1 MRRKIQHSQW
11 QNTQKKFPH
20 ITRKNK
26 KKYMHPSARKRKTRS
41 PFHYVSFP
49 LAHKAQVWGL
59 VSWFLIRIIF
69 FFSKFNFHKRCWFD
83 CIFYF
88 YDYIILNFNV
98 MKFLKFYVCLILT
111 LILKHCRFILF
122 YVIFHLYRGLLSI
135 MYLLYPIKI
144 YENYSIN
151 LFSQFLLKF
160 RMFIL
165 ERRNEELHI
174 YFYFIYF

>member
-1 MRRKIQHSQW
+1 MIS
-11 QNTQKKFPH
+11 NS
-20 ITRKNK
+20 
-26 KKYMHPSARKRKTRS
+26 Y
-41 PFHYVSFP
+41 
-49 LAHKAQVWGL
+49 
-59 VSWFLIRIIF
+59 FLIRIVSFCKLNFCKRYHLF
-69 FFSKFNFHKRCWFD
+69 FIVYF
-83 CIFYF
+83 F